1 MPANPDWHEMKKNWL
16 FFYLKTGGGHLSPA
30 RALSGA
36 MKAKYGNDIEIQLID
51 GLDGAVKPAQWI
63 IEDGYR
69 TSINY
74 AKWVFEL
81 LYAFN
86 KIGFFHRLSNRM
98 FSPVTQ
104 KIIKKHIRKNQPG
117 RIVIFHYFLIQ
128 PVYASLKDLDI
139 HVPVTVVV
147 TDPYTAHPI
156 WFNDKRPDFIVF
168 SEKLKAYLL
177 KKGFPASR
185 IHQFPQIINPAFE
198 HRFISVEKENIYQ
211 RHGLD
216 SQRKTI
222 LIFGGGDGLK
232 KGLPVL
238 RKLLQMKARPNI
250 IMVCGRNQ
258 IMENMARKLVEKSGR
273 THVKI
278 FGFVHF
284 MHELLSVA
292 DIVVSKCGASALAEM
307 LISKKI
313 PVVVDYIWEQEKGN
327 VDFLLENDLGF
338 YEPRPTVAVQR
349 LIQLLTNRQLFNQ
362 YTHNL
367 EKLDYKNGVYEV
379 AEFLRSR

>member
-1 MPANPDWHEMKKNWL
+1 MRHEMKKNWL
-16 FFYLKTGGGHLSPA
+16 FLYLKTGGGHLSPA

-36 MKAKYGNDIEIQLID
+36 LTSKYGNDIEIQLID

-63 IEDGYR
+63 IEGGYR

-86 KIGFFHRLSNRM
+86 KIGFFHKLSNRM
-98 FSPVTQ
+98 FSPVTEN
-104 KIIKKHIRKNQPG
+104 IIKKHIRKNKPD

-168 SEKLKAYLL
+168 SEKLKVRLL
-177 KKGFPASR
+177 KKGFLPGR
-185 IHQFPQIINPAFE
+185 IHQFPQIINPVFE
-198 HRFISVEKENIYQ
+198 RTFETVEKENILQ
-211 RHGLD
+211 SHGLD

-238 RKLLQMKARPNI
+238 RKLLQIKAQANI
-250 IMVCGRNQ
+250 MMVCGRNQ
-258 IMENMARKLVEKSGR
+258 IMENMARKMVVKSGR
-273 THVKI
+273 SHVKI
-278 FGFVHF
+278 FGFVDF
-284 MHELLSVA
+284 MHELLSVS

-307 LISKKI
+307 LISQKI

-327 VDFLLENDLGF
+327 VGFLLDHELGI
-338 YEPRPTVAVQR
+338 YEPRPARVVQR
-349 LIQLLTNRQLFNQ
+349 IEELLDQPKLFNR
-362 YTHNL
+362 YLKNL
-367 EKLDYKNGVYEV
+367 ERLDYKNGVHAI
-379 AEFLRSR
+379 AEFLYNR